1 MSIHEEVFV
10 KPIQRSDN
18 PGFSEI
24 TLKTTSHEEHF
35 LCALPEE
42 DASPESMLSA
52 VAEASRDAGASLLTL
67 EVFGGPHSGR
77 HRQQLLGD
85 VFGDCPFPVTWIE
98 EASGPEDRL
107 AGVQAW
113 AVSGVPV
120 EPVLLDDRV
129 VGTVFETPAMRYFRM
144 GGLIPPDAAAED
156 EAQAAKIFD
165 DMHRA
170 LGLCGMRF
178 AQVARTWFFNRDIL
192 AWYTEFNRVRDRFF
206 KEEKVFEGLVPASTG
221 IAGGNSDG
229 VALVTGLLAA
239 QPKCSAAC
247 TCALPSPLQC
257 PALEYGS
264 SFSRAVEIAEP
275 GLRRV
280 LISGTASIAPEG
292 HSMYIGDVDA
302 QVARTMEVAGA
313 ILESRGMTWEDT
325 TRAIVYFKNAGDI
338 SAFGAYCAENDIY
351 PIPAVPVHNDVCRDD
366 LLFEI
371 ELDALVA
378 E

>member
-10 KPIQRSDN
+10 KPIQRTDS
-18 PGFSEI
+18 PGLSEI
-24 TLKTTSHEEHF
+24 NLKTTSHEEHF

-52 VAEASRDAGASLLTL
+52 VAEAAQEAGAALLSL
-67 EVFGGPHSGR
+67 EVFGGRHSGR
-77 HRQQLLGD
+77 HRQELLRD
-85 VFGDCPFPVTWIE
+85 VFGDISFPVTWIE
-98 EASGPEDRL
+98 EASGPGDRL

-113 AVSGVPV
+113 AVSGIPV

-129 VGTVFETPAMRYFRM
+129 VGTLFETPGMRYFRM
-144 GGLIPPDAAAED
+144 GGLMPPDATASDEQQAER
-156 EAQAAKIFD
+156 IFE
-165 DMHRA
+165 DMRRA
-170 LGLCGMRF
+170 LALCGMRF
-178 AQVARTWFFNRDIL
+178 AHVARTWFFNRDIL
-192 AWYTEFNRVRDRFF
+192 DWYGPFNKTRDRFF
-206 KEEKVFEGLVPASTG
+206 HEENVFEGLVPASTG

-292 HSMYIGDVDA
+292 HSMFIGDVDA

-338 SAFGAYCAENDIY
+338 SAFGAYCAENDVY
-351 PIPAVPVHNDVCRDD
+351 PFPAVPVHNDVCRDD